1 MVVAEFLALL
11 GLLGAGGLGISAV
24 IAWVKRM
31 NANADK
37 EIEHAEQMHDDL
49 RRALQSH
56 DHRQIDD
63 WLVLYG
69 DNVSSDLKKHVD
81 ILSY

>member
-24 IAWVKRM
+24 IAWIKRM

-37 EIEHAEQMHDDL
+37 EI
-49 RRALQSH
+49 
-56 DHRQIDD
+56 
-63 WLVLYG
+63 
-69 DNVSSDLKKHVD
+69 
-81 ILSY
+81 